1 MKRREKQSDALRTAL
16 DAWDPVRREG
26 EASDDQVAEVRRRVI
41 AAGSASTL
49 PGVERWRPVLA
60 AAAAVALA
68 VVLLHD
74 GVSWTPASSPPA
86 PAPHGA
92 PEALGGERAA
102 AFDGEEPAAVR
113 AQAEAPR
120 RVESPPSVQG
130 GEGGEGG
137 RTGGGAGVADGPPHR
152 QAVVERFA
160 DVATA
165 AIPRQ
170 AAAAASPS
178 GPVDGDAVPGGAAGA
193 AAASRQIHLI
203 APGGTRIVWLVA
215 VAPERSTDSSEEDT

>member
-1 MKRREKQSDALRTAL
+1 MKRREKPSDALRTAL
-16 DAWDPVRREG
+16 DRWDPIRREG
-26 EASDDQVAEVRRRVI
+26 EPTDDEVAALRRRVI
-41 AAGSASTL
+41 AAGSAST
-49 PGVERWRPVLA
+49 PPPRAARWRPVLA

-68 VVLLHD
+68 VVLLDD

-92 PEALGGERAA
+92 PDALAGERAA
-102 AFDGEEPAAVR
+102 ALDGEEPAAAR
-113 AQAEAPR
+113 RQAEAPR
-120 RVESPPSVQG
+120 RVERQG
-130 GEGGEGG
+130 GEDVEGG

-152 QAVVERFA
+152 QAAVERVA

-170 AAAAASPS
+170 AAAAASPP
-178 GPVDGDAVPGGAAGA
+178 GPVDDDAVPAD
-193 AAASRQIHLI
+193 AAASPRQIHLI

-215 VAPERSTDSSEEDT
+215 VTPQRSTDSSEEDT